1 MKCMEVTLF
10 HGSGSMVEFPEIRI
24 TEYTKDFGFG
34 FYCTNLYTQA
44 ERWAFRHTDSAKGE
58 VPTVNF
64 YRYAENPKLKI
75 KRFREMTNEWLDF
88 IALCRSSSE
97 RTPHDYD
104 IVAGPMA
111 DDQVWNY
118 VDDFLDGNITRQQF
132 WAMARYKNPTHQIT
146 FHTEAALECLKFER
160 KIDLH
165 AEI

>member
-1 MKCMEVTLF
+1 MEVTLF
-10 HGSGSMVEFPEIRI
+10 HGSGSVVEHPEIRI

-44 ERWAFRHTDSAKGE
+44 ERLAFRYNDSARGE

-75 KRFREMTNEWLDF
+75 KRFRKMTNEWLDF
-88 IALCRSSSE
+88 IALCRSSKE
-97 RTPHDYD
+97 CIPHDFD
-104 IVAGPMA
+104 IVEGPMV

-118 VDDFLDGNITRQQF
+118 VDDFLNGNITRQQF
-132 WAMARYKNPTHQIT
+132 WAMAEYKYPTHQIT
-146 FHTEAALECLKFER
+146 FHTDAALECLTFER